1 MADLKD
7 LAKQYGLEDYEQLLG
22 GYPNAE
28 KFLTG
33 LKDAAVRA
41 VPTTE
46 QMRDPNFIIDAAGLG
61 GAIKAYHG
69 TPHLF
74 DRFDMSKIG
83 TGEGA
88 QAYGHGLYFAENP
101 LVAESY
107 RKNLS
112 KDADVIYQ
120 AELNGVPIDI
130 RDLKGAPNLALAS
143 LVTDPSRSIDDIIKI
158 YREGDHSKPYARL
171 WPDVADFLDKNR
183 DNIKI
188 YDEPIKQTGNLYET
202 SIRWPNAER
211 EATDPL
217 GEHHLLDLDA
227 PLASQSDYVRD
238 KLLTLNDPFISK
250 AITETPKYNETG
262 DFWNYLDDA
271 YESKNEALNSVT
283 PHEIIRGSRGSFKN
297 PKEIS
302 ESLNKIDIP
311 GLKYLDA
318 TSRSTDKGIRN
329 YVMFGDE
336 YPEIIKR
343 AGSLDELQEKYA
355 QGGIV
360 KAQDQNEN
368 LGKLAEMLGSAR
380 DVGNQYTVPSWVPLA
395 GGVGAG
401 DLLMGKTPEEIEN
414 WSYGNAPMQI
424 PEMSNVPQF
433 KRGRAQSLADAL
445 TTLAPGVKATE
456 GLPAGLSFIGP
467 KSRNWDKVAAELA
480 AKKLDEG
487 ADPAEVWREHLIG
500 RMPDK
505 TLFSEISDK
514 EMSHV
519 IPLNKWVNREN
530 GQFMAPNISTAWDE
544 AASTLTPNAPVRIKR
559 LFEHDQLKNEYP
571 YGFTKN
577 YENQSIMDMPVFM
590 QEKNSKSYGSLGD
603 EDLTLNPSLL
613 PKEARS
619 TVLHELQHAI
629 QNQEGWGKGGS
640 PEEFQLS
647 DFAKSYWQNIYDKSN
662 DQQSELLQSLLE
674 KKKAGEIDNNDIRL
688 QMESLANR
696 NGRSIAETMLRRDK
710 NPIESYKRLAGEA
723 QARATQDRLDMD
735 MVQRRENYP
744 LAGGKLSDI
753 PLEDLIYKY
762 EGNGP
767 SLSMDPLSKYKDY
780 VGEHSAPL
788 GDSGAPLHDLAA
800 NENAIYPSDVYSSK
814 ANQYYGSGEP
824 EDAQLFAMAQRLKDK
839 PNEKVSIYRAVPKMQ
854 SNSEKIAG
862 LEKDLANYMKRGRMP
877 KNADFDNKSD
887 WYEWASNERDRL
899 ASLPE
904 ETIEPL
910 SINHGDW
917 VALDKKY
924 AKEHGESALGGN
936 YKIISKKVPAR
947 QLFTN
952 GDSIREWGWDSRYAQ
967 GGSVDKDSLQ
977 LDKPQRTPNHP
988 TKSHIVKTMVDG
1000 KEKIIRFGEQGA
1012 QTAGK
1017 PKEGESDRMT
1027 AKRESFKARHAKNIA
1042 KGKSS
1047 AAYWADKVKWAE
1059 GGEVDLSDD
1068 EGYAD
1073 DLARLKKAYERSN
1086 FGPNDSVI
1094 ASTIHHP
1101 IEAAKR
1107 YGQHLN
1113 DMYAIATDQLTDAE
1127 LAAAKDAGYDEE
1139 SYPLYAMEHP
1149 IFRTDAQKAEA
1160 GMEFAGLAQTGA
1172 MPFAP
1177 ESAGGLLGSILRP
1190 NSQLGTIGSKR
1201 EKKPITELEEGV
1213 KLGKRI
1219 STATPTDIAAKKM
1232 DYHSTPEHI
1241 ITLDTMRSN
1250 PEAFEKNMRLM
1261 AEYMPF
1267 SETDTNKQADLYRK
1281 YFGDNLKYFIKNAP
1295 EDFTQRSGNWYKGA
1309 NALANDMS
1317 NAYNIPIE
1325 ASAGVLARLSPQQNW
1340 LHNVEQAD
1348 RVADIFTNHQNT
1360 VMPVGKY
1367 KGTKLKDLPNSL
1379 SQAEWIKDF
1388 DQHTTQNEYY
1398 GITPEGALSDEI
1410 VRTKTGEPSTF
1421 VWQSFPNLSRAVDI
1435 LKDPSIENVSKSL
1448 GLGGHKIR
1456 NFYNNIA
1463 DPFHPEDVTIDT
1475 HAGAAALF
1483 TPYSASAIPIGHL
1496 FGGGAKKGIVEGSS
1510 KSGMAHGMYGL
1521 YADAYRDV
1529 AKDLNLPAQSLQSQ
1543 IWELV
1548 RETFPT
1554 MGKEK
1559 MQKQIQ
1565 TNVLDELKKGKITE
1579 EEARNKI
1586 LDIAT
1591 KGKGFL
1597 LPDWY
1602 TQDYAKGGEVK
1613 ALHDKYEESDYG
1625 YGNRPDKTKK
1635 GLGYFGEL
1643 ERPDGTG
1650 VMTEYSIG
1658 VPINGEEMDVPTL
1671 VPTLTP
1677 DEIRLILHLQE
1688 GEDMPRSIV
1697 HKAIDHA
1704 HQRLSEGKP
1713 IFATEEDLYAHGGIV
1728 DVLHNDAI
1736 EQIMKAFMDSMED
1749 EQEEE
1754 EPAAV
1759 SIQITTH
1766 SQPLKSGKIPTSI
1779 REAKHG

>member
-7 LAKQYGLEDYEQLLG
+7 LAEQYGLEDYEQLLG
-22 GYPNAE
+22 GYPNAT
-28 KFLTG
+28 KFITG
-33 LKDAAVRA
+33 LKDAAVRS

-101 LVAESY
+101 LVAKTY
-107 RKNLS
+107 MT
-112 KDADVIYQ
+112 A
-120 AELNGVPIDI
+120 GVPVDEYQNKIFLKKYNADI
-130 RDLKGAPNLALAS
+130 AKLRGDKEKEAALLQEIKDMKAQKG
-143 LVTDPSRSIDDIIKI
+143 
-158 YREGDHSKPYARL
+158 
-171 WPDVADFLDKNR
+171 
-183 DNIKI
+183 
-188 YDEPIKQTGNLYET
+188 GNLYET

-217 GEHHLLDLDA
+217 GEHHLLDWDQ
-227 PLASQSDYVRD
+227 PLSEQSDYVRN
-238 KLLTLNDPFISK
+238 KLKKSDFYKNANK
-250 AITETPKYNETG
+250 AYK
-262 DFWNYLDDA
+262 DQKQWYLDPSQKTGESFLKYMRSGYDDEFASSIKDA
-271 YESKNEALNSVT
+271 EQYLKNL
-283 PHEIIRGSRGSFKN
+283 
-297 PKEIS
+297 
-302 ESLNKIDIP
+302 DIP

-318 TSRSTDKGIRN
+318 TSRSTDKGTRN

-355 QGGIV
+355 EGGIV

-530 GQFMAPNISTAWDE
+530 GQLMAPNISTAWDE

-590 QEKNSKSYGSLGD
+590 QEKNNKSYGSLGD

-640 PEEFQLS
+640 PAEFELS
-647 DFAKSYWQNIYDKSN
+647 DFSKSYWQNIYDKSN

-788 GDSGAPLHDLAA
+788 GDSGAPLHDLTA
-800 NENAIYPSDVYSSK
+800 NENAIYPSDVYSSQ
-814 ANQYYGSGEP
+814 ANQYYGTGEP

-936 YKIISKKVPAR
+936 YKILSKKVPAR

-952 GDSIREWGWDSRYAQ
+952 GDSIREWGWDSRYA
-967 GGSVDKDSLQ
+967 
-977 LDKPQRTPNHP
+977 
-988 TKSHIVKTMVDG
+988 
-1000 KEKIIRFGEQGA
+1000 
-1012 QTAGK
+1012 
-1017 PKEGESDRMT
+1017 
-1027 AKRESFKARHAKNIA
+1027 
-1042 KGKSS
+1042 
-1047 AAYWADKVKWAE
+1047 E

-1068 EGYAD
+1068 NGYAD
-1073 DLARLKKAYERSN
+1073 DLARLKRAYENSN
-1086 FGPNDSVI
+1086 FGPEDSMI

-1101 IEAAKR
+1101 VEAAR
-1107 YGQHLN
+1107 R
-1113 DMYAIATDQLTDAE
+1113 
-1127 LAAAKDAGYDEE
+1127 AKDAFMRSIDTASGRPREILDESSVFPFGIAPSIDE
-1139 SYPLYAMEHP
+1139 Q
-1149 IFRTDAQKAEA
+1149 AQA
-1160 GMEFAGLAQTGA
+1160 GLDLAGLAQTGA

-1177 ESAGGLLGSILRP
+1177 ESAGGT
-1190 NSQLGTIGSKR
+1190 LGTIHKLRIGDLGYDLRFDDRKLEQ
-1201 EKKPITELEEGV
+1201 EKLQNMMLQLTRPENE
-1213 KLGKRI
+1213 KRI
-1219 STATPTDIAAKKM
+1219 ISLANYEGYPFVTSMSDRTNVGNLHYINDRPVDVDLQGGQ
-1232 DYHSTPEHI
+1232 DYMFNNPGQVWASGKDPVNAIMKYGKELSARTGG
-1241 ITLDTMRSN
+1241 LD
-1250 PEAFEKNMRLM
+1250 PL
-1261 AEYMPF
+1261 YMPWRMAPTGGDYANMTG
-1267 SETDTNKQADLYRK
+1267 ETM
-1281 YFGDNLKYFIKNAP
+1281 LKYMNANMNKK
-1295 EDFTQRSGNWYKGA
+1295 EKRAVNKS
-1309 NALANDMS
+1309 
-1317 NAYNIPIE
+1317 
-1325 ASAGVLARLSPQQNW
+1325 
-1340 LHNVEQAD
+1340 
-1348 RVADIFTNHQNT
+1348 
-1360 VMPVGKY
+1360 
-1367 KGTKLKDLPNSL
+1367 
-1379 SQAEWIKDF
+1379 IKDF
-1388 DQHTTQNEYY
+1388 IPDFKGIESEEGIDQFRNTPDKVRKELKNHLDTKYRNAG
-1398 GITPEGALSDEI
+1398 GISI
-1410 VRTKTGEPSTF
+1410 GEAR
-1421 VWQSFPNLSRAVDI
+1421 LAVA
-1435 LKDPSIENVSKSL
+1435 DPSQLLAPDTGLQNVGQIFVGNPIIQESGHRAYPKGVPGQ
-1448 GLGGHKIR
+1448 GLGMLDRDI
-1456 NFYNNIA
+1456 
-1463 DPFHPEDVTIDT
+1463 
-1475 HAGAAALF
+1475 
-1483 TPYSASAIPIGHL
+1483 SAYELMP
-1496 FGGGAKKGIVEGSS
+1496 
-1510 KSGMAHGMYGL
+1510 
-1521 YADAYRDV
+1521 DV
-1529 AKDLNLPAQSLQSQ
+1529 AEYRGLMDLKNPRTRDIRALQMKPYGGIITDKVLRNL
-1543 IWELV
+1543 
-1548 RETFPT
+1548 
-1554 MGKEK
+1554 G
-1559 MQKQIQ
+1559 
-1565 TNVLDELKKGKITE
+1565 
-1579 EEARNKI
+1579 
-1586 LDIAT
+1586 
-1591 KGKGFL
+1591 
-1597 LPDWY
+1597 
-1602 TQDYAKGGEVK
+1602 YAKGGEVK

-1671 VPTLTP
+1671 IPTLTP
-1677 DEIRLILHLQE
+1677 DEIRLILHMQD

>member
-7 LAKQYGLEDYEQLLG
+7 LASRYGV
-22 GYPNAE
+22 
-28 KFLTG
+28 
-33 LKDAAVRA
+33 LKDKLNAQDFEPNDSVIVSSLMHPQEAARRA
-41 VPTTE
+41 KDAF
-46 QMRDPNFIIDAAGLG
+46 MRSIDAAGGVPREILDESSVFPFGIAPSIDEQAQAGLDLAGLMQTGAMPFAPASAGGTLG
-61 GAIKAYHG
+61 MAIKAYHG

-74 DRFDMSKIG
+74 DQFDMSKIG

-101 LVAESY
+101 MVAKTY
-107 RKNLS
+107 MT
-112 KDADVIYQ
+112 A
-120 AELNGVPIDI
+120 GVPVDEYQNKIF
-130 RDLKGAPNLALAS
+130 LKKYHADTAKLRGDVERETAL
-143 LVTDPSRSIDDIIKI
+143 LQEIKDMQAQK
-158 YREGDHSKPYARL
+158 GG
-171 WPDVADFLDKNR
+171 
-183 DNIKI
+183 NI
-188 YDEPIKQTGNLYET
+188 YET

-211 EATDPL
+211 EAMDPL
-217 GEHHLLDLDA
+217 GEHHLLDWDQ
-227 PLASQSDYVRD
+227 PLSEQSDYVRN
-238 KLLTLNDPFISK
+238 KLKKS
-250 AITETPKYNETG
+250 
-262 DFWNYLDDA
+262 DFYKNANKTYKDQKQWYLDPSQKTGESFLKYMRSGYDDEFASAIKDA
-271 YESKNEALNSVT
+271 EQYLKNL
-283 PHEIIRGSRGSFKN
+283 
-297 PKEIS
+297 
-302 ESLNKIDIP
+302 DIP

-318 TSRSTDKGIRN
+318 TSRSTDKGTRN

-467 KSRNWDKVAAELA
+467 KSKNWDKVAAELA

-590 QEKNSKSYGSLGD
+590 QEKNSKYSGSLGD
-603 EDLTLNPSLL
+603 GDLTLHPSLL

-710 NPIESYKRLAGEA
+710 NSIESYKRLAGEA

-735 MVQRRENYP
+735 MAQRRENYP

-788 GDSGAPLHDLAA
+788 GDSGAPLHDLTA
-800 NENAIYPSDVYSSK
+800 NENAIYPSDVYSSQ

-899 ASLPE
+899 SSLPE
-904 ETIEPL
+904 ETLDPL

-936 YKIISKKVPAR
+936 YKILSKKVPAR

-977 LDKPQRTPNHP
+977 LNKPQRTPSHP
-988 TKSHIVKTMVDG
+988 DKSHIVKTMVDG

-1012 QTAGK
+1012 ETAGK

-1042 KGKSS
+1042 KGPSS
-1047 AAYWADKVKWAE
+1047 AAYWANKVKWAE
-1059 GGEVDLSDD
+1059 GGEVDIMSKLDELAGGGDYLADLEQLKRAYPNATKFFNATQSALEEAVPTTEQMRDPDYLIEHLNPMALSMSAPEKTVNAYKLFRTKANDPDTLYPLFVNADKPVLKDEWIPAEAGAPASQNSDKVKSLLGPLAYRPGWHAGDVPVATHIGKGGKPPVYRPSEHTWAEVEFPDDIDWQTLANERGMNKKGVIVPKFAHITDQLPEGGFYRYKTSPNMTGQWLIGGSMKLGKHLSDD
-1068 EGYAD
+1068 EVKAINEASGLGVEDLPRFHEYLSRNADNPSELSRVINSSAGKDEYFQMLKNARDNEID
-1073 DLARLKKAYERSN
+1073 DLL
-1086 FGPNDSVI
+1086 
-1094 ASTIHHP
+1094 
-1101 IEAAKR
+1101 KR
-1107 YGQHLN
+1107 YSEF
-1113 DMYAIATDQLTDAE
+1113 TDD
-1127 LAAAKDAGYDEE
+1127 K
-1139 SYPLYAMEHP
+1139 
-1149 IFRTDAQKAEA
+1149 
-1160 GMEFAGLAQTGA
+1160 
-1172 MPFAP
+1172 
-1177 ESAGGLLGSILRP
+1177 
-1190 NSQLGTIGSKR
+1190 
-1201 EKKPITELEEGV
+1201 
-1213 KLGKRI
+1213 
-1219 STATPTDIAAKKM
+1219 
-1232 DYHSTPEHI
+1232 
-1241 ITLDTMRSN
+1241 
-1250 PEAFEKNMRLM
+1250 
-1261 AEYMPF
+1261 
-1267 SETDTNKQADLYRK
+1267 
-1281 YFGDNLKYFIKNAP
+1281 
-1295 EDFTQRSGNWYKGA
+1295 
-1309 NALANDMS
+1309 
-1317 NAYNIPIE
+1317 
-1325 ASAGVLARLSPQQNW
+1325 
-1340 LHNVEQAD
+1340 
-1348 RVADIFTNHQNT
+1348 
-1360 VMPVGKY
+1360 
-1367 KGTKLKDLPNSL
+1367 
-1379 SQAEWIKDF
+1379 
-1388 DQHTTQNEYY
+1388 
-1398 GITPEGALSDEI
+1398 ALSAMDK
-1410 VRTKTGEPSTF
+1410 R
-1421 VWQSFPNLSRAVDI
+1421 
-1435 LKDPSIENVSKSL
+1435 
-1448 GLGGHKIR
+1448 
-1456 NFYNNIA
+1456 YNK
-1463 DPFHPEDVTIDT
+1463 
-1475 HAGAAALF
+1475 
-1483 TPYSASAIPIGHL
+1483 Y
-1496 FGGGAKKGIVEGSS
+1496 
-1510 KSGMAHGMYGL
+1510 
-1521 YADAYRDV
+1521 
-1529 AKDLNLPAQSLQSQ
+1529 
-1543 IWELV
+1543 
-1548 RETFPT
+1548 
-1554 MGKEK
+1554 
-1559 MQKQIQ
+1559 
-1565 TNVLDELKKGKITE
+1565 LKKG
-1579 EEARNKI
+1579 
-1586 LDIAT
+1586 
-1591 KGKGFL
+1591 
-1597 LPDWY
+1597 
-1602 TQDYAKGGEVK
+1602 YAEGGEVK
-1613 ALHDKYEESDYG
+1613 DLHNKYEESDYG

-1671 VPTLTP
+1671 IPTLTP

>member
-7 LAKQYGLEDYEQLLG
+7 LASRYGLEDYEQLLG
-22 GYPNAE
+22 GYPNAT
-28 KFLTG
+28 KFITG
-33 LKDAAVRA
+33 LKDAAVRS

-61 GAIKAYHG
+61 GAIKALKLHHG
-69 TPHLF
+69 SDRIVPKVEQQGLF
-74 DRFDMSKIG
+74 DAIFASPGRDAALSHGDKISNYYVNERKIG
-83 TGEGA
+83 HDFGEKYDDTMTLLRHHYPNA
-88 QAYGHGLYFAENP
+88 SDDDIENILYPAIAE
-101 LVAESY
+101 
-107 RKNLS
+107 
-112 KDADVIYQ
+112 DATPWNMNHEEVM
-120 AELNGVPIDI
+120 
-130 RDLKGAPNLALAS
+130 R
-143 LVTDPSRSIDDIIKI
+143 VTDMPDMGEASWKLQADRGKI
-158 YREGDHSKPYARL
+158 GKAL
-171 WPDVADFLDKNR
+171 G
-183 DNIKI
+183 
-188 YDEPIKQTGNLYET
+188 YDAVK
-202 SIRWPNAER
+202 
-211 EATDPL
+211 
-217 GEHHLLDLDA
+217 
-227 PLASQSDYVRD
+227 VRD
-238 KLLTLNDPFISK
+238 EHGDSYMIPFGSK
-250 AITETPKYNETG
+250 AKY
-262 DFWNYLDDA
+262 
-271 YESKNEALNSVT
+271 
-283 PHEIIRGSRGSFKN
+283 
-297 PKEIS
+297 
-302 ESLNKIDIP
+302 
-311 GLKYLDA
+311 
-318 TSRSTDKGIRN
+318 
-329 YVMFGDE
+329 
-336 YPEIIKR
+336 R
-343 AGSLDELQEKYA
+343 AGSLDELKEKYA
-355 QGGIV
+355 EGGIV

-456 GLPAGLSFIGP
+456 GLPVGLSFIGP

-519 IPLNKWVNREN
+519 IPLNKWVNKEN

-603 EDLTLNPSLL
+603 GDLTLNPSLL

-710 NPIESYKRLAGEA
+710 NPIQGYKRLTGEA

-735 MVQRRENYP
+735 MAQRRENYP

-753 PLEDLIYKY
+753 PLEDLIYK

-788 GDSGAPLHDLAA
+788 GDSGAPLHDLTA

-936 YKIISKKVPAR
+936 YKILSKKVPAR

-967 GGSVDKDSLQ
+967 GGSVDKD
-977 LDKPQRTPNHP
+977 
-988 TKSHIVKTMVDG
+988 
-1000 KEKIIRFGEQGA
+1000 
-1012 QTAGK
+1012 
-1017 PKEGESDRMT
+1017 
-1027 AKRESFKARHAKNIA
+1027 
-1042 KGKSS
+1042 
-1047 AAYWADKVKWAE
+1047 
-1059 GGEVDLSDD
+1059 
-1068 EGYAD
+1068 
-1073 DLARLKKAYERSN
+1073 
-1086 FGPNDSVI
+1086 
-1094 ASTIHHP
+1094 
-1101 IEAAKR
+1101 
-1107 YGQHLN
+1107 
-1113 DMYAIATDQLTDAE
+1113 
-1127 LAAAKDAGYDEE
+1127 
-1139 SYPLYAMEHP
+1139 
-1149 IFRTDAQKAEA
+1149 
-1160 GMEFAGLAQTGA
+1160 
-1172 MPFAP
+1172 
-1177 ESAGGLLGSILRP
+1177 
-1190 NSQLGTIGSKR
+1190 
-1201 EKKPITELEEGV
+1201 
-1213 KLGKRI
+1213 
-1219 STATPTDIAAKKM
+1219 
-1232 DYHSTPEHI
+1232 
-1241 ITLDTMRSN
+1241 
-1250 PEAFEKNMRLM
+1250 
-1261 AEYMPF
+1261 
-1267 SETDTNKQADLYRK
+1267 
-1281 YFGDNLKYFIKNAP
+1281 
-1295 EDFTQRSGNWYKGA
+1295 
-1309 NALANDMS
+1309 
-1317 NAYNIPIE
+1317 
-1325 ASAGVLARLSPQQNW
+1325 
-1340 LHNVEQAD
+1340 
-1348 RVADIFTNHQNT
+1348 
-1360 VMPVGKY
+1360 
-1367 KGTKLKDLPNSL
+1367 
-1379 SQAEWIKDF
+1379 
-1388 DQHTTQNEYY
+1388 
-1398 GITPEGALSDEI
+1398 
-1410 VRTKTGEPSTF
+1410 
-1421 VWQSFPNLSRAVDI
+1421 
-1435 LKDPSIENVSKSL
+1435 
-1448 GLGGHKIR
+1448 
-1456 NFYNNIA
+1456 
-1463 DPFHPEDVTIDT
+1463 
-1475 HAGAAALF
+1475 
-1483 TPYSASAIPIGHL
+1483 
-1496 FGGGAKKGIVEGSS
+1496 
-1510 KSGMAHGMYGL
+1510 
-1521 YADAYRDV
+1521 
-1529 AKDLNLPAQSLQSQ
+1529 
-1543 IWELV
+1543 
-1548 RETFPT
+1548 
-1554 MGKEK
+1554 
-1559 MQKQIQ
+1559 
-1565 TNVLDELKKGKITE
+1565 
-1579 EEARNKI
+1579 
-1586 LDIAT
+1586 
-1591 KGKGFL
+1591 
-1597 LPDWY
+1597 
-1602 TQDYAKGGEVK
+1602 
-1613 ALHDKYEESDYG
+1613 SDYG

-1658 VPINGEEMDVPTL
+1658 VPINDKEMDIPTL
-1671 VPTLTP
+1671 VPTLTA
-1677 DEIRLILHLQE
+1677 EEVQHILNIKD
-1688 GEDMPRSIV
+1688 GEHIPHNIV
-1697 HKAIDHA
+1697 SKAIEHA
-1704 HQRLSEGKP
+1704 HKRIKEGKP
-1713 IFATEEDLYAHGGIV
+1713 VFATEKDLYANGGSVVGDLPFNDPDKLRLYHQAMQHYDDVMENTGASKKMGKTEARINYNTTAKGDRNRDKDLHTLIADYGV
-1728 DVLHNDAI
+1728 DVGKGANINATMIKPMEAEGVYLGNLTGSVPVGEGRASLGLQGLHTKYSDGLSWYTAGYNGKVGDGNLSASY
-1736 EQIMKAFMDSMED
+1736 F
-1749 EQEEE
+1749 
-1754 EPAAV
+1754 EPADHNSAGRQVQLEYSMPFADGGSV
-1759 SIQITTH
+1759 SEFEDPAH
-1766 SQPLKSGKIPTSI
+1766 ERLYRK
-1779 REAKHG
+1779 AMAHFDDLVNA

>member
-7 LAKQYGLEDYEQLLG
+7 LASRYG
-22 GYPNAE
+22 
-28 KFLTG
+28 
-33 LKDAAVRA
+33 
-41 VPTTE
+41 
-46 QMRDPNFIIDAAGLG
+46 
-61 GAIKAYHG
+61 
-69 TPHLF
+69 
-74 DRFDMSKIG
+74 
-83 TGEGA
+83 
-88 QAYGHGLYFAENP
+88 
-101 LVAESY
+101 
-107 RKNLS
+107 
-112 KDADVIYQ
+112 
-120 AELNGVPIDI
+120 
-130 RDLKGAPNLALAS
+130 
-143 LVTDPSRSIDDIIKI
+143 
-158 YREGDHSKPYARL
+158 
-171 WPDVADFLDKNR
+171 
-183 DNIKI
+183 
-188 YDEPIKQTGNLYET
+188 
-202 SIRWPNAER
+202 
-211 EATDPL
+211 
-217 GEHHLLDLDA
+217 
-227 PLASQSDYVRD
+227 
-238 KLLTLNDPFISK
+238 
-250 AITETPKYNETG
+250 
-262 DFWNYLDDA
+262 
-271 YESKNEALNSVT
+271 
-283 PHEIIRGSRGSFKN
+283 
-297 PKEIS
+297 
-302 ESLNKIDIP
+302 
-311 GLKYLDA
+311 
-318 TSRSTDKGIRN
+318 
-329 YVMFGDE
+329 VM
-336 YPEIIKR
+336 
-343 AGSLDELQEKYA
+343 
-355 QGGIV
+355 

-380 DVGNQYTVPSWVPLA
+380 DIGNEYKVPSWVPLA

-514 EMSHV
+514 DAQAIPKDKWSWANSEDLRRGERIMDPVSAFLSHPELHNAYHGM
-519 IPLNKWVNREN
+519 IDFGDNNRRLMMNVSPERK
-530 GQFMAPNISTAWDE
+530 GGFFGDDIIGVGMVDDAIDKSTA
-544 AASTLTPNAPVRIKR
+544 
-559 LFEHDQLKNEYP
+559 
-571 YGFTKN
+571 
-577 YENQSIMDMPVFM
+577 M
-590 QEKNSKSYGSLGD
+590 
-603 EDLTLNPSLL
+603 
-613 PKEARS
+613 
-619 TVLHELQHAI
+619 HELQHAI
-629 QNQEGWGKGGS
+629 QDKEGWGQGGDLGSAASFYIENHLS
-640 PEEFQLS
+640 PKLK
-647 DFAKSYWQNIYDKSN
+647 ALNT
-662 DQQSELLQSLLE
+662 SLTENGKLRDTITNE
-674 KKKAGEIDNNDIRL
+674 DEYA
-688 QMESLANR
+688 ANVLR
-696 NGRSIAETMLRRDK
+696 HKQIVAERDK
-710 NPIESYKRLAGEA
+710 LNDEISNIENNQAPKLRLYNRLTGEA

-735 MVQRRENYP
+735 MAQRRENYP

-767 SLSMDPLSKYKDY
+767 SLAIKGYHGSPHKFKEFDTAHMGTGEGGQAYGWGNYITEDPYVATTYSPQDDWMDEQLMNLYSQAERRQDYPSMEVYERYMMHERPNEVADYLKESYADYPEDLPKRLPAQKIGENLYKKQKGSHLYEVSMEFPKEREAVDPMSIEHFLDYDKPLSEQSDY
-780 VGEHSAPL
+780 VRNILQSHDPDIYHPEGLDYDPVEKGSSILQRFGYGKEGAQKLYELGIPGTTYMGEKAKVADPEGVRNFVTYSDEVPRVVTRNMNKVKPL
-788 GDSGAPLHDLAA
+788 T
-800 NENAIYPSDVYSSK
+800 NED
-814 ANQYYGSGEP
+814 
-824 EDAQLFAMAQRLKDK
+824 RLND
-839 PNEKVSIYRAVPKMQ
+839 
-854 SNSEKIAG
+854 
-862 LEKDLANYMKRGRMP
+862 LEKQMSAYMKTKRMP
-877 KNADFDNKSD
+877 KGVDFKTGSD
-887 WYEWASNERDRL
+887 WYDWAYDKREALRQKLSNDDQ
-899 ASLPE
+899 
-904 ETIEPL
+904 
-910 SINHGDW
+910 G
-917 VALDKKY
+917 
-924 AKEHGESALGGN
+924 
-936 YKIISKKVPAR
+936 
-947 QLFTN
+947 
-952 GDSIREWGWDSRYAQ
+952 YAQ
-967 GGSVDKDSLQ
+967 GGRVDKDSMELN
-977 LDKPQRTPNHP
+977 KPQRTPNHP

-1000 KEKIIRFGEQGA
+1000 KENIIRFGEQGA
-1012 QTAGK
+1012 ETAGK

-1059 GGEVDLSDD
+1059 GGEVDLSDDSIMSKLDELAGGGDYAADLEQLKRAYPNATKFFDATKTALEDTVPTIEQMRDPDYLIEHLNPMALSIGAPEKTVNAYKLFRTKENDPNTLYPLFVNADKPVPMNEWVAAEAGAPATQNAYKVKSILGPLAYRPGWHAGDVPIATHIGKGGKPPVYRPFEHQWAEVEFPADVDWQTLANERGINKKGILIPKEAHITDQIPFGGFYRYKTSPNMTGEWLISGDMKVNKPISDAEVKAANFSSGLGIEDLPRFHEYLSRNVDNPEELARVINSTAGKNEYFHMLKSAKDRELDDLLKQYEQFTDAKALKALDARYNKYLKKGYAEGGEVDAQDD

-1177 ESAGGLLGSILRP
+1177 ESAGGV
-1190 NSQLGTIGSKR
+1190 LGTIHKLRIGDLGYDLRFDDRKLEQ
-1201 EKKPITELEEGV
+1201 EKLQNMMLQLSRPENE
-1213 KLGKRI
+1213 KRI
-1219 STATPTDIAAKKM
+1219 ISLANYEGYPFVTSMSDRTNVGKLHYINDRPVDVDLQGGQ
-1232 DYHSTPEHI
+1232 DYMFNNPGQVWASGKDPVNAIMKYGKELSARTGG
-1241 ITLDTMRSN
+1241 LD
-1250 PEAFEKNMRLM
+1250 PL
-1261 AEYMPF
+1261 YMPWRMAPTGGDYANMTG
-1267 SETDTNKQADLYRK
+1267 ETM
-1281 YFGDNLKYFIKNAP
+1281 LKYMNANMNKK
-1295 EDFTQRSGNWYKGA
+1295 EKRAVNKS
-1309 NALANDMS
+1309 
-1317 NAYNIPIE
+1317 
-1325 ASAGVLARLSPQQNW
+1325 
-1340 LHNVEQAD
+1340 
-1348 RVADIFTNHQNT
+1348 
-1360 VMPVGKY
+1360 
-1367 KGTKLKDLPNSL
+1367 
-1379 SQAEWIKDF
+1379 IKDF
-1388 DQHTTQNEYY
+1388 IPDFKGIESEEGIDQFRNTPDKVRKELKNHLDTKYRNAG
-1398 GITPEGALSDEI
+1398 GISI
-1410 VRTKTGEPSTF
+1410 GEAR
-1421 VWQSFPNLSRAVDI
+1421 LAVA
-1435 LKDPSIENVSKSL
+1435 DPSQLLAPDTGLQNVGQIFVGNPIIQESGHRAYPKGVPGQ
-1448 GLGGHKIR
+1448 GLGMLDRDI
-1456 NFYNNIA
+1456 
-1463 DPFHPEDVTIDT
+1463 
-1475 HAGAAALF
+1475 
-1483 TPYSASAIPIGHL
+1483 SA
-1496 FGGGAKKGIVEGSS
+1496 
-1510 KSGMAHGMYGL
+1510 Y
-1521 YADAYRDV
+1521 
-1529 AKDLNLPAQSLQSQ
+1529 
-1543 IWELV
+1543 ELM
-1548 RETFPT
+1548 P
-1554 MGKEK
+1554 
-1559 MQKQIQ
+1559 
-1565 TNVLDELKKGKITE
+1565 
-1579 EEARNKI
+1579 
-1586 LDIAT
+1586 DIAEYRGLMDLKNPRT
-1591 KGKGFL
+1591 RDIRALQMKPYGGIITDKVLRNLG
-1597 LPDWY
+1597 
-1602 TQDYAKGGEVK
+1602 YAKGGEVK